1 MKIRK
6 AVFPVA
12 GLGTRV
18 LPATKAMPKEM
29 LTIVDKP
36 LIQYVVDEAKEAG
49 IEHFIFVTGR
59 NKGVI
64 EDHFDR
70 MYELDA
76 TLAARGKKAEME
88 ILARDQPEAGAMS
101 FTRQQAP
108 LGLGHAVWCARDI
121 VGDEPFA
128 VVLPDELVLNT
139 PGCLKQMIE
148 AAGKL
153 GDKSNLIA
161 VEEVPEHLTHQ
172 YGICGVGKRHQ
183 HGNMFEVD
191 GMVEKPP
198 KGTAPSNLSITG
210 RYILQPEIFK
220 ILETQER
227 GAGGEIQLTDAMIGL
242 AENAKLLRRRVRRR
256 AARLRLEGRLPAR
269 QHRLRHGAR
278 RSARRPARGDEEVSG
293 EVAATALV
301 AAHADQRVSRHQRK
315 LRQLAP
321 ARSWLRP
328 LAFGRV
334 ERLVG
339 GFDEARTSPATA
351 SGVRLATP
359 MLTVVTVGSS
369 DHCWTFSRIVS
380 ATARRFG
387 GDSPGSSTANSSPP

>member
-70 MYELDA
+70 MFELDA
-76 TLAARGKKAEME
+76 TLAARGKKAEQD

-121 VGDEPFA
+121 VGNEPFA

-148 AAGKL
+148 AASKL

-161 VEEVPEHLTHQ
+161 VEEVPDHLTHQ
-172 YGICGVGKRHQ
+172 YGICGVGKRTRQ
-183 HGNMFEVD
+183 DVR
-191 GMVEKPP
+191 
-198 KGTAPSNLSITG
+198 G
-210 RYILQPEIFK
+210 R
-220 ILETQER
+220 R
-227 GAGGEIQLTDAMIGL
+227 HGGEAAQGH
-242 AENAKLLRRRVRRR
+242 R
-256 AARLRLEGRLPAR
+256 AVEPLDHRALHPAAGDL
-269 QHRLRHGAR
+269 QDPGDPGAR
-278 RSARRPARGDEEVSG
+278 RRRRDPAHRRHDRPRQDRRNSTASSSRASGTIAARRPASCAPTSPTAWR
-293 EVAATALV
+293 APICATA
-301 AAHADQRVSRHQRK
+301 
-315 LRQLAP
+315 
-321 ARSWLRP
+321 
-328 LAFGRV
+328 
-334 ERLVG
+334 
-339 GFDEARTSPATA
+339 
-351 SGVRLATP
+351 
-359 MLTVVTVGSS
+359 
-369 DHCWTFSRIVS
+369 C
-380 ATARRFG
+380 ARR
-387 GDSPGSSTANSSPP
+387 

>member
-70 MYELDA
+70 MFELDA
-76 TLAARGKKAEME
+76 TLAARRNKQAEIE
-88 ILARDQPEAGAMS
+88 ILARDQPAAGATS

-128 VVLPDELVLNT
+128 VVLPDELVLNS
-139 PGCLKQMIE
+139 PGCLAQMIE

-153 GDKSNLIA
+153 GEKSNLIA
-161 VEEVPEHLTHQ
+161 VEEVPADLAHQ
-172 YGICGVGKRHQ
+172 YGICGVGKRH
-183 HGNMFEVD
+183 GSNVFEVN

-198 KGTAPSNLSITG
+198 RGTAPSNLSITG

-242 AENAKLLRRRVRRR
+242 ARTQSFYGVEFEGERHDCGSKAGFLR
-256 AARLRLEGRLPAR
+256 ANI
-269 QHRLRHGAR
+269 
-278 RSARRPARGDEEVSG
+278 
-293 EVAATALV
+293 
-301 AAHADQRVSRHQRK
+301 
-315 LRQLAP
+315 
-321 ARSWLRP
+321 
-328 LAFGRV
+328 AFGM
-334 ERLVG
+334 
-339 GFDEARTSPATA
+339 ARADLRDGLRAEMT
-351 SGVRLATP
+351 RYLEK
-359 MLTVVTVGSS
+359 
-369 DHCWTFSRIVS
+369 
-380 ATARRFG
+380 
-387 GDSPGSSTANSSPP
+387 

>member
-36 LIQYVVDEAKEAG
+36 LIQHVVDEAKEAG
-49 IEHFIFVTGR
+49 IEHFVFVTGR
-59 NKGVI
+59 NKAVI

-70 MYELDA
+70 MFELDT
-76 TLAARGKKAEME
+76 TLAARGKKTEQE

-121 VGDEPFA
+121 IGDEPFA
-128 VVLPDELVLNT
+128 VVLPDELVMNT
-139 PGCLKQMIE
+139 PGCLAQMM
-148 AAGKL
+148 AAANKL
-153 GDKSNLIA
+153 PEKSNMVA

-172 YGICGVGKRHQ
+172 YGICGVGKRHHQ
-183 HGNMFEVD
+183 HVGMFEVSS
-191 GMVEKPP
+191 MVEKPP
-198 KGTAPSNLSITG
+198 KGTAPSNFSITG

-242 AENAKLLRRRVRRR
+242 SKSQSFYAVEFEGERHDCGSKAGFLRANIAYGMARADLRDGLRAEMKKY
-256 AARLRLEGRLPAR
+256 LE
-269 QHRLRHGAR
+269 
-278 RSARRPARGDEEVSG
+278 
-293 EVAATALV
+293 
-301 AAHADQRVSRHQRK
+301 K
-315 LRQLAP
+315 
-321 ARSWLRP
+321 
-328 LAFGRV
+328 
-334 ERLVG
+334 G
-339 GFDEARTSPATA
+339 G
-351 SGVRLATP
+351 
-359 MLTVVTVGSS
+359 
-369 DHCWTFSRIVS
+369 
-380 ATARRFG
+380 
-387 GDSPGSSTANSSPP
+387 

>member
-49 IEHFIFVTGR
+49 IEHFVFVTGR
-59 NKGVI
+59 NKGAI

-70 MYELDA
+70 MFELDT
-76 TLAARGKKAEME
+76 TLAARGKKAEQD

-121 VGDEPFA
+121 VGNEPFA
-128 VVLPDELVLNT
+128 VLLPDELVLNT
-139 PGCLKQMIE
+139 PGCLAQMIE

-153 GDKSNLIA
+153 GNKSNLIA
-161 VEEVPEHLTHQ
+161 VQEVPSDQTHQ
-172 YGICGVGKRHQ
+172 YGICGVGSRHA
-183 HGNMFEVD
+183 HRGMFEVN
-191 GMVEKPP
+191 GMVEKPA

-210 RYILQPEIFK
+210 RYILQPEIFE

-242 AENAKLLRRRVRRR
+242 SKSQKFYGIEFEGERHDCGSKAGFLRANIAYGMARADLREGLRAEMKRY
-256 AARLRLEGRLPAR
+256 LE
-269 QHRLRHGAR
+269 
-278 RSARRPARGDEEVSG
+278 
-293 EVAATALV
+293 
-301 AAHADQRVSRHQRK
+301 K
-315 LRQLAP
+315 
-321 ARSWLRP
+321 
-328 LAFGRV
+328 
-334 ERLVG
+334 
-339 GFDEARTSPATA
+339 
-351 SGVRLATP
+351 
-359 MLTVVTVGSS
+359 
-369 DHCWTFSRIVS
+369 
-380 ATARRFG
+380 
-387 GDSPGSSTANSSPP
+387 